1 MPDIS
6 IEQIIISL
14 SYFGI
19 FILMISNGA
28 VSFPSSQVLYII
40 AGYFIFT
47 GDLSLL
53 PVIIVGAIGNT
64 VGNVILYELV
74 RAKGVGYIEKIA
86 VKLYRIPKEKFERNL
101 QKVQIAFQKKG
112 AWFVFVGKLV
122 PALKVFV
129 PIPAGLAKMNRVLY
143 TTIILIA
150 STIWTLPFIAIG
162 YYFGKSSD
170 VFGKY
175 AVVLIII
182 ALVVISVLYRYM
194 NSEKILSEIEGR
206 ENSL

>member
-19 FILMISNGA
+19 FLLMISNGA
-28 VSFPSSQVLYII
+28 VSFPSSQILYII
-40 AGYFIFT
+40 AGYFVFT

-53 PVIIVGAIGNT
+53 PVIIVGAVGNT
-64 VGNVILYELV
+64 IGNVILYELV
-74 RAKGVGYIEKIA
+74 RAKGAKYIT
-86 VKLYRIPKEKFERNL
+86 KFRLFPEEIV
-101 QKVQIAFQKKG
+101 QKVQIAFTKRG
-112 AWFVFVGKLV
+112 TWFVFIGKLI

-129 PIPAGLAKMNRVLY
+129 PIPAGLAKMNRGLY
-143 TTIILIA
+143 ASIILVA
-150 STIWTLPFIAIG
+150 SAIWTLPFIAIG

-175 AVVLIII
+175 AIVLIII
-182 ALVVISVLYRYM
+182 ALVIMTVLYRYM
-194 NSEKILSEIEGR
+194 NSEEVVSEIEGVKK
-206 ENSL
+206 

>member
-1 MPDIS
+1 MPEFS

-19 FILMISNGA
+19 FILMISNGV

-40 AGYFIFT
+40 AGYFVFT
-47 GDLSLL
+47 GDISLL
-53 PVIIVGAIGNT
+53 PVIVVGAVGNTIGNI
-64 VGNVILYELV
+64 ILYELV
-74 RAKGVGYIEKIA
+74 RAKGVSYIGTIA
-86 VKLYRIPKEKFERNL
+86 TKLYKVPKETFDRNL
-101 QKVQIAFQKKG
+101 QKVQVAFQKKG

-143 TTIILIA
+143 SSVIFV
-150 STIWTLPFIAIG
+150 SSVVWTLPFIAIG

-175 AVVLIII
+175 AIVLILL
-182 ALVVISVLYRYM
+182 ALVVLAFFYKYI
-194 NSEKILSEIEGR
+194 NSERVVNEIEGV
-206 ENSL
+206 E